1 MGSQRPTLQWLPTL
15 STLQPTWPY
24 SNHTIVLCDLPLG
37 DHLTHGF
44 QTPKRKVS
52 ATSVYFESMS
62 YAVNSVTGLVYYDD
76 RTTCTKMFMPK
87 LLIARG
93 SAYTR
98 EWDYERL
105 RQIAN
110 SVGAHLM
117 VDRHKFLALWQ
128 ESCGESFRV
137 CWFGHCTTHKVLRG
151 PRSGMI
157 FTKVDLMERMD

>member
-1 MGSQRPTLQWLPTL
+1 
-15 STLQPTWPY
+15 
-24 SNHTIVLCDLPLG
+24 
-37 DHLTHGF
+37 
-44 QTPKRKVS
+44 
-52 ATSVYFESMS
+52 
-62 YAVNSVTGLVYYDD
+62 
-76 RTTCTKMFMPK
+76 MPK

-117 VDRHKFLALWQ
+117 VDRHKFLVLWQ

-137 CWFGHCTTHKVLRG
+137 C
-151 PRSGMI
+151 
-157 FTKVDLMERMD
+157 